1 MKYITILV
9 LFIFT
14 INSTAQKT
22 LNIVNNTGLTIQ
34 ATDIVSRT
42 TANSYPELHSKSSV
56 FNILPFTT
64 YKMVNTASLTRFP
77 YNSTVSTP
85 TIPTWQSISSTG
97 AVTYLPANTAWL
109 GGANQSFYYFR
120 FTVNNIIYYIGNGFN
135 PNPYPTFITG
145 AGFTAQYTV
154 LGTPGAPIYNI
165 LIQ

>member
-1 MKYITILV
+1 MKYITILA

-22 LNIVNNTGLTIQ
+22 LNIVNNSSLTIQ
-34 ATDIVSRT
+34 ATDIVTRPI
-42 TANSYPELHSKSSV
+42 ANFPEFHSKATT

-64 YKMVNTASLTRFP
+64 FKMLNTASATRFP
-77 YNSTVSTP
+77 FNSTVSTP

-97 AVTYLPANTAWL
+97 AISFLPANTAWL
-109 GGANQSFYYFR
+109 AGANQSFYYFR
-120 FTVNNIIYYIGNGFN
+120 FTVNNVIYYIGNGLN